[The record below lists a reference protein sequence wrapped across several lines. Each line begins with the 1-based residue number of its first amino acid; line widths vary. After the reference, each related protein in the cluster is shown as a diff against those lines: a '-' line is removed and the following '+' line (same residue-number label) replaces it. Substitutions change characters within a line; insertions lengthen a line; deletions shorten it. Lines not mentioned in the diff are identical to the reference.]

1 VGGWMLNGIYIVQ
14 PGPLLGWGNVIYLGG
29 DLQMD
34 PQRVNRAF
42 DTTRFNRNSQQQL
55 GSNIRTFPSRFA
67 NLRADGTLTLDA
79 SLLKNTPITEK
90 VNLQFRCEFFNVLN
104 HPVFLAP
111 DLSPTSTGF
120 GTITGQN
127 NLPRTIQ
134 MALKL
139 TW

>member
-1 VGGWMLNGIYIVQ
+1 
-14 PGPLLGWGNVIYLGG
+14 
-29 DLQMD
+29 
-34 PQRVNRAF
+34 
-42 DTTRFNRNSQQQL
+42 
-55 GSNIRTFPSRFA
+55 
-67 NLRADGTLTLDA
+67 
-79 SLLKNTPITEK
+79 
-90 VNLQFRCEFFNVLN
+90 VLN